1 MGSSTNTRWCCGA
14 AVLLMA
20 ATPTVIRGSTVDT
33 ARSSYAHSA
42 LALQLASWMRNICS
56 PVQLRTVLKFN
67 AEAATWAAAT
77 AGITNAH
84 LRLQE
89 LNWGMQNTVLPIIAP
104 AFSADPFVRAR
115 SLPALARTQGQ
126 GKDWIVAHLLR
137 DWNQYVQLSA
147 AAAIQRQRWGPLT
160 TEALLQDALGKS
172 VLRGDYTMELRHL
185 YPVRQWS
192 ELPTP
197 VRTMLRQPLLFTV
210 PTMDSIGPYNRGL
223 PRIFSMLLRRGDHR
237 LIAQLLTAPIRRSAI
252 MVAKF
257 GLAVGPLNRL
267 EDPGPLEARRYIR
280 LCASFR
286 PRAAVPYLLFLAQT
300 RKVGGLSDSWI
311 SHGISHYQD
320 SLSLPILL
328 LIITAGKNPAGYG
341 FRGGPHS
348 TWVHASSEAAQ
359 KRALILIR
367 NYWRNQGLKAW
378 HPGFKPIADLSQADS
393 QSRKFRHFS
402 GMLGPRQLPT
412 LPSAAVSVTL
422 PIAASANSYVG
433 LVVARL
439 QSLVGACLGMSRGN
453 FQRQMNLNAAI
464 SSWAAAVSS
473 LPRAKLLDYFARG
486 LSPRIIGAVGA
497 VYSGDMPERVAGVQ
511 AIKKVPGAWVDWIL
525 SQQLI
530 DDHTTIR
537 WATMDALWPGTPTRV
552 IVGDEFKF
560 LTGAGGLKWTRRKV
574 TIGSRDIILSFLIEP
589 YRSSGFYNDRDFA
602 DSELLH
608 WHSPYMNPLLAAYL
622 KGVVDAIARGRRL
635 PINQANDPISPV
647 LNYLMAYQP
656 RGVVPY
662 LLYLIKRPIWVPSR
676 LWNPGFTLK
685 ERIDAY
691 HGMPLLILAK
701 ATKKPSEFGF
711 HRVHARIIGGKRMR
725 LGPEFWTGVSYKD
738 APEVVEKMT
747 AWWRRHG
754 VTPWKPGR

>member
-1 MGSSTNTRWCCGA
+1 MGLSRNKRWCCGA
-14 AVLLMA
+14 AVLLMTV
-20 ATPTVIRGSTVDT
+20 TPTVIRGSAVDT
-33 ARSSYAHSA
+33 APSRYAQSE
-42 LALQLASWMRNICS
+42 LALQLASWMRNIRS
-56 PVQLRTVLKFN
+56 PVQLRTILKFN
-67 AEAATWAAAT
+67 AEAARWAAAA
-77 AGITNAH
+77 AGITDAH

-115 SLPALARTQGQ
+115 SLPAISRTQGK

-137 DWNQYVQLSA
+137 DWDQYVQLSA

-172 VLRGDYTMELRHL
+172 VLQSDYSVELRHL
-185 YPVRQWS
+185 YPILQGPNF
-192 ELPTP
+192 PTP
-197 VRTMLRQPLLFTV
+197 VRTMLRQPLLLTV
-210 PTMDSIGPYNRGL
+210 PTADSIASYNRDL
-223 PRIFSMLLRRGDHR
+223 PRIFSMLLRRGDRR
-237 LIAQLLTAPIRRSAI
+237 LIVQLLAAPIRRSAI

-257 GLAVGPLNRL
+257 GLAAGPLNRL
-267 EDPGPLEARRYIR
+267 GDPDPLEARRYIR

-300 RKVGGLSDSWI
+300 RKVGGLSDSWT

-320 SLSLPILL
+320 SLSLPIRL

-348 TWVHASSEAAQ
+348 AWVHASSEAAQ

-367 NYWRNQGLKAW
+367 NYWRRQGLKAW

-402 GMLGPRQLPT
+402 GTLGPRQLPT
-412 LPSAAVSVTL
+412 LPSTAVSVTL
-422 PIAASANSYVG
+422 PIAAPANSYVG

-439 QSLVGACLGMSRGN
+439 QSLVGACRDMSRGN

-464 SSWAAAVSS
+464 SSWAAAVSL
-473 LPRAKLLDYFARG
+473 LPRAKALDYFARG

-497 VYSGDMPERVAGVQ
+497 VYSGDMPERLAGVQ
-511 AIKKVPGAWVDWIL
+511 AIKKFPGAWVDWVL
-525 SQQLI
+525 SQQLT
-530 DDHTTIR
+530 DDHATIR
-537 WATMDALWPGTPTRV
+537 WTTMDALWDRTPTRV
-552 IVGDEFKF
+552 IVGDEFTF
-560 LTGAGGLKWTRRKV
+560 LTGAGGPKWTRRRV
-574 TIGSRDIILSFLIEP
+574 VIGNRDIILSLMITP

-608 WHSPYMNPLLAAYL
+608 WHSPYMGPLLAAYL
-622 KGVVDAIARGRRL
+622 KGVANAIARGRRL
-635 PINQANDPISPV
+635 PIDQANDPISPV

-685 ERIDAY
+685 DRIDAY

-701 ATKKPSEFGF
+701 ATQKPSEFGF
-711 HRVHARIIGGKRMR
+711 ERVHARIIGGKRMR
-725 LGPEFWTGVSYKD
+725 LGPKFWTGVSYKD
-738 APEVVEKMT
+738 APDVVEKVT

-754 VTPWKPGR
+754 VTPWEPGR